1 MARGKFIDIEG
12 IDGSGT
18 TTHAKRLVEHLNA
31 RGISAHLTSEPS
43 QNNIGKFLREAL
55 RDGTLDPDTD
65 ALLFAADRTE
75 HTLKEILPRIH
86 DGNIVVSHRY
96 LLSSVCYQSAK
107 SDVDPKWIFAINR
120 KAIEPDLTIILDI
133 DPRASMARIADRQV
147 KEKFETIQFLDV
159 VRVNYKK
166 YVKPPKVVVVDSS
179 GAADDTFIQIIAQC
193 EKVLKQ
199 DITSKIEVKS

>member
-1 MARGKFIDIEG
+1 MTRGKFIDIEG

-18 TTHAKRLVEHLNA
+18 TTHAKRLVEYLNA
-31 RGISAHLTSEPS
+31 RGIKAHLTSEPS

-55 RDGTLDPDTD
+55 LDGTLDPYTD

-75 HTLKEILPRIH
+75 HTLKEILPKLQ
-86 DGNIVVSHRY
+86 DGYIVVSHRY

-159 VRVNYKK
+159 VRANYKK
-166 YVKPPKVVVVDSS
+166 YMKPPKVITVDSS
-179 GAADDTFIQIIAQC
+179 GPTDDTFTQILALS
-193 EKVLKQ
+193 EKVIKQ
-199 DITSKIEVKS
+199 DLTSKVVGKS

>member
-1 MARGKFIDIEG
+1 MARGMFIDIEG

-18 TTHAKRLVEHLNA
+18 TTHAKQLVEHFTS
-31 RGISAHLTSEPS
+31 RGLKAHLTSEPS

-55 RDGTLDPDTD
+55 RDGTLDPYTD

-75 HTLKEILPRIH
+75 HTLKEILPKIQ
-86 DGNIVVSHRY
+86 DGYIVVSHRY

-107 SDVDPKWIFAINR
+107 SDVDPKWIFTINR

-159 VRVNYKK
+159 VRANYKK
-166 YVKPPKVVVVDSS
+166 YVKHPKVCQIDSS
-179 GAADDTFIQIIAQC
+179 GPVDDTFIQILEKC
-193 EKVLKQ
+193 EKVLKR
-199 DITSKIEVKS
+199 DITSKMGVKT

>member
-1 MARGKFIDIEG
+1 MTRGMFIDIEG

-18 TTHAKRLVEHLNA
+18 TTHAKRLVEHFNS
-31 RGISAHLTSEPS
+31 RGLKAHLTSEPS
-43 QNNIGKFLREAL
+43 QNKIGKFLREAL
-55 RDGTLDPDTD
+55 RDGTLDPYTD

-75 HTLKEILPRIH
+75 HTLKEILPKIQ
-86 DGNIVVSHRY
+86 DGYIVVSHRY

-107 SDVDPKWIFAINR
+107 SDVDPKWIFTINR

-159 VRVNYKK
+159 VRANYTK
-166 YVKPPKVVVVDSS
+166 YVKHPKVCQIDSS
-179 GAADDTFIQIIAQC
+179 GPVDDTFMQILAQC
-193 EKVLKQ
+193 EKVLQ
-199 DITSKIEVKS
+199 RDITSKMGVKT